1 MIIYFGDLYWRS
13 IGSVGG
19 SKTICADENDTGPDD
34 ANHAQYGIFIMSPS
48 PLTLSP
54 QGRGEGE
61 GEAGEKRNGLHL
73 MDVAPTILNYM
84 GIEVPDNMEGRIIK

>member
-1 MIIYFGDLYWRS
+1 
-13 IGSVGG
+13 
-19 SKTICADENDTGPDD
+19 
-34 ANHAQYGIFIMSPS
+34 MSPS

-84 GIEVPDNMEGRIIK
+84 GIEVPDNMEGKIIK